1 MLMRLLADPLTVAPP
16 EPTEGLEEDPE
27 EDDPEDEEPEEELLP
42 VTVGALAG
50 FFLASDDSSFA
61 MVWAPTTPSWDR
73 LLYLWNCFTAA
84 SVADP

>member
-16 EPTEGLEEDPE
+16 EPTEGLEEEP
-27 EDDPEDEEPEEELLP
+27 EDDEDEEDPDEELPP